1 MEVVGLI
8 LVIILYCFGF
18 LSCFINKVPGPLLVA
33 IATVLAKCCMSDIS
47 GGWLQV
53 SIVCVL
59 AIVAMIVSKKLT
71 KVAKAKLHP
80 YSKGASFATT
90 IASILAL
97 LILVGTKDSSV
108 GVVIAV
114 FVIGFIVLPYA
125 FAYLVE
131 IIKQKNN
138 SLALKSAGSATVVY
152 LSDTMLKL
160 FILGLSFFLM
170 FA

>member
-1 MEVVGLI
+1 MEIVALI
-8 LVIILYCFGF
+8 LVILLYCFGF

-33 IATVLAKCCMSDIS
+33 IATVLAKCCIDSVT

-53 SIVCVL
+53 VIVCVL
-59 AIVAMIVSKKLT
+59 AIAAMIASKMIT

-97 LILVGTKDSSV
+97 LILVGVKDSSA
-108 GVVIAV
+108 GTVVAV
-114 FVIGFIVLPYA
+114 FLIGFIVLPFV

-138 SLALKSAGSATVVY
+138 GLALKSAGSATAVY

-160 FILGLSFFLM
+160 FILGLSFYLM

>member
-53 SIVCVL
+53 